1 MRANRARR
9 SHHASPPR
17 DTRAARHSVHHH
29 PDLRRKPSAGY
40 RPRHWQRYSEFQGRH
55 ARRPE
60 SEALNC
66 LATLPPGT
74 RLGSYEIIALLGTG
88 GMGQVYRARDTRLQ
102 RDIALKVLQTDNPEH
117 RRRFEREALSVAAL
131 NHPNIVTI
139 HSVEEANGIPFL
151 TMEVVEG
158 TPLGSVIPPG
168 GLPLRDLLPLAIPIA
183 EALAAAHERGIVH
196 RDLKPGNVM
205 VGRDGRV
212 KLMDFGLAKAT
223 QPATDS
229 PFDGTQETREGVIVG
244 TLAYMSP
251 EQLMAHTVDARSDI
265 FSFGILLYEMA
276 TGQRPFEG
284 PNKAVVL
291 ISLLNSPLP
300 PVGAS
305 HGDLDRIIA
314 RSTARKPGARY
325 QRSVDLVGDLRALSS
340 GLMLKAPPVS
350 RQPSIAVLPF
360 SNLSGDSAQD
370 YFCDGMAE
378 ELIGALSRVKGLSVA
393 ARTSAFQFKGQPTD
407 VRAIGERLDVQTVL
421 EGSVRKAGNRLR
433 ITAQLINVADGYH
446 LWSDRYDRTIDDVF
460 AIQDEIAKAIT
471 ESLRVTLTQS
481 GSGTIVRGAT
491 SNIDA
496 YNAYLRGR
504 FMLNN
509 FVGLADSLVAARGCF
524 EQAVALDPD
533 FAQAHAALSECFNAL
548 GFTTFLPGAIASKG
562 AMAAAQRALTL
573 NPDLPEAH
581 IALGWTK
588 TLFAIDLPTAEHH
601 FQQALLLAPD
611 SAQAHAYYSFW
622 LAAYGRFGAA
632 HEHAD
637 RAQQID
643 PLWQHNPFTKCEILL
658 CERRFDDLERL
669 TGEFIALDPRF
680 EGMFWYLSNAL
691 AGQGR
696 LPEAIEVMERSVGVV
711 HRLPYF
717 LALLGQWYGRGGR
730 RAEAKAVLDELKA
743 SPQCSASWLALVCC
757 G

>member
-1 MRANRARR
+1 MLT
-9 SHHASPPR
+9 P
-17 DTRAARHSVHHH
+17 T
-29 PDLRRKPSAGY
+29 
-40 RPRHWQRYSEFQGRH
+40 
-55 ARRPE
+55 
-60 SEALNC
+60 
-66 LATLPPGT
+66 PGS
-74 RLGSYEIIALLGTG
+74 RLGCYEIIALLGAG
-88 GMGQVYRARDTRLQ
+88 GMGQVYRARDPRLK
-102 RDIALKVLQTDNPEH
+102 RDIALKVLQTDNPDH

-139 HSVEEANGIPFL
+139 HSVEEADGIPFI
-151 TMEVVEG
+151 TMELVEG
-158 TPLGSVIPPG
+158 TPLGAVIPPG
-168 GLPLRDLLPLAIPIA
+168 GFPLRELLPFAVQIA

-212 KLMDFGLAKAT
+212 KLMDFGLAKLTQTGESPYAT
-223 QPATDS
+223 S
-229 PFDGTQETREGVIVG
+229 IETREGVVVG

-251 EQLMAHTVDARSDI
+251 EQLMAHAVDARSDI
-265 FSFGILLYEMA
+265 FSFGILLYELA

-291 ISLLNSPLP
+291 VSLLNSPLP

-305 HGDLDRIIA
+305 HGELDRIIA
-314 RSTARKPGARY
+314 RATARKPGARY
-325 QRSVDLVGDLRALSS
+325 QRTVDLLSDLRALSS

-360 SNLSGDSAQD
+360 SNLSGDPSQD

-378 ELIGALSRVKGLSVA
+378 ELISALSRVKGLSVA
-393 ARTSAFQFKGQPTD
+393 SRTSAFQFKGQPTD
-407 VRAIGERLDVQTVL
+407 VREIGERLDVQTIL
-421 EGSVRKAGNRLR
+421 EGSVRKAGTRLR
-433 ITAQLINVADGYH
+433 ITTQLINVADGYH

-460 AIQDEIAKAIT
+460 AIQDEIARAIT

-491 SNIDA
+491 SNVDA
-496 YNAYLRGR
+496 YHAYLRGR

-524 EQAVALDPD
+524 EQAIALDPD
-533 FAQAHAALSECFNAL
+533 FAQAHAGLSECFNAL
-548 GFTTFLPGAIASKG
+548 GFTSLLPGAIASHG
-562 AMAAAQRALTL
+562 AMAAAQRALSL

-581 IALGWTK
+581 TALGWTK
-588 TLFAIDLPTAEHH
+588 TLFAIDLPTAETH
-601 FQQALLLAPD
+601 FEQALLLAPA
-611 SAQAHAYYSFW
+611 SAPAHAYYAFW
-622 LAAYGRFGAA
+622 LAAYGRFAAA

-637 RAQQID
+637 RAQEID

-658 CERRFDDLERL
+658 CERRFDDLERM
-669 TGEFIALDPRF
+669 TREFIALDARF

-730 RAEAKAVLDELKA
+730 RAEAQAVLEELLA
-743 SPQCSASWLALVCC
+743 SPKCSASWLALVCC
-757 G
+757 GLRDLDSAFSYLDQAISEHNDQCQVTFMAVDHRFDELREDPRFILALDRLGLPRNTRSDSRSALEV